1 MTNIYSFPLKVSHP
15 LSYLNAFF
23 QSSLIL
29 SCIDILAIDF
39 DAKLT
44 GLVRFNLSI
53 DNKAF
58 PIIHSYPIAKHQ
70 TIYLA
75 QNSIADGLIGSP
87 DSLPGDI
94 NNKNKHF
101 KHNQGKSAFIF
112 YRIVDKMNNYLSKQP
127 SSGGAATVTPFNNAS
142 SETGTPG
149 YQTVECIL
157 KAKNV
162 VELQVWLQYLLNIY
176 QSYVLLP
183 NRHLAMPG
191 APGGATGS
199 TALG

>member
-1 MTNIYSFPLKVSHP
+1 
-15 LSYLNAFF
+15 
-23 QSSLIL
+23 
-29 SCIDILAIDF
+29 LAIDF

-53 DNKAF
+53 DNKDF

-75 QNSIADGLIGSP
+75 QNSVAGGLIGSP
-87 DSLPGDI
+87 NSLPGDI
-94 NNKNKHF
+94 NSKRKHF

-112 YRIVDKMNNYLSKQP
+112 YRIVEKMNSYLSKP
-127 SSGGAATVTPFNNAS
+127 LSTGGAATITPFHNGS
-142 SETGTPG
+142 SETGTAS

-183 NRHLAMPG
+183 NRHLAMPEPAG
-191 APGGATGS
+191 GS
-199 TALG
+199 TGNTILG